1 LEARGR
7 RQKKR
12 VKRKKGKVSK
22 KNEIDKVNKASAS
35 LEGGGEGI
43 RLVILGGGESGVGA
57 AILAKQKGFDVFVS
71 DRGEIKEKYKSVLDE
86 IEVEWEEGAHT
97 EGKILDAAEVVKS
110 PGIPDTVPLIVRLK
124 ERGIQVIS
132 EIEFA
137 GRYTNAKIIGITGS
151 NGKTTTAMLTYH
163 MLKKAGLN
171 VGLAGNIGDS
181 LAKQVSQND
190 KAFYVLELSSF
201 QLDGMFDFKVD
212 IAILLN
218 ITPDHLDRYEN
229 KFENYAASKFRI
241 LQNQTANCHLIY
253 CEDDQVIM
261 DGLESGKYLGQKHP
275 FSIKNKNS
283 FGGYLENE
291 DFKIHTNNII
301 VTMKITELALQGKH
315 NLYNSMA
322 SGIAGRVL
330 DLKKEVIRES
340 LTDFQNVEHRLEEV
354 GKVNGIV
361 FVNDSKATNINST
374 WYALESYQ
382 HPIVWIVGGVDKGND
397 YEMLAELVTD
407 RVKAIVC
414 LGTDNAK
421 IHEAFEGLVDEI
433 VDTASAQ
440 EAVNAAYSLSRK
452 GDTVLLSPACAS
464 FDLFDDY
471 EDRGHQFKRA
481 VKAL

>member
-1 LEARGR
+1 MAND
-7 RQKKR
+7 KNI
-12 VKRKKGKVSK
+12 KGNSY
-22 KNEIDKVNKASAS
+22 SPS
-35 LEGGGEGI
+35 EGQ

-57 AILAKQKGFDVFVS
+57 AILAKQKGFEVFVS
-71 DRGEIKEKYKSVLDE
+71 DRGEIKDKYKNVLKN
-86 IEVEWEEGAHT
+86 IEVKWEEGNHT
-97 EGKILDAAEVVKS
+97 EAKILNATVVIKS
-110 PGIPDTVPLIVRLK
+110 PGIPDTVPLILK
-124 ERGIQVIS
+124 IKEKGIKVIS

-137 GRYTNAKIIGITGS
+137 GRYTNAKFIGITGS

-163 MLKKAGLN
+163 MLGKAGLN

-181 LAKQVSQND
+181 LAKQVAEND
-190 KAFYVLELSSF
+190 KGFYVLELSSF

-212 IAILLN
+212 IAMILN
-218 ITPDHLDRYEN
+218 ITPDHLDRYDN

-241 LQNQTANCHLIY
+241 LQNQTKYNHIIY
-253 CEDDQVIM
+253 CEDDIVVKEE
-261 DGLESGKYLGQKHP
+261 LKKEKYSGEKHP
-275 FSIKNKNS
+275 FSIKNKISN
-283 FGGYLENE
+283 GGCIENE
-291 DFKIHTNNII
+291 DLIIHTNNKLF
-301 VTMKITELALQGKH
+301 TMKITELALQGKH

-330 DLKKEVIRES
+330 DLKKDVIRES

-361 FVNDSKATNINST
+361 FVNDSKATNVNST
-374 WYALESYQ
+374 WYALESFQ

-397 YEMLAELVTD
+397 YEMLAELVSD

-414 LGTDNAK
+414 LGKDNAK
-421 IHEAFEGLVDEI
+421 IHEAFEDLIEDI
-433 VDTASAQ
+433 VDAESAQ

-464 FDLFDDY
+464 FDLFDNY

>member
-1 LEARGR
+1 MAND
-7 RQKKR
+7 KNI
-12 VKRKKGKVSK
+12 KGNSY
-22 KNEIDKVNKASAS
+22 SPS
-35 LEGGGEGI
+35 EGQ

-57 AILAKQKGFDVFVS
+57 AILAKQKGFEVFVS
-71 DRGEIKEKYKSVLDE
+71 DRGEIKDKYKNVLKN
-86 IEVEWEEGAHT
+86 IEVKWEEGNHT
-97 EGKILDAAEVVKS
+97 EAKILNATVVIKS
-110 PGIPDTVPLIVRLK
+110 PGIPDTVPLILK
-124 ERGIQVIS
+124 IKEKGIKVIS

-137 GRYTNAKIIGITGS
+137 GRYTNAKFIGITGS

-163 MLKKAGLN
+163 MLGKAGLN

-181 LAKQVSQND
+181 LAKQVAEND
-190 KAFYVLELSSF
+190 KGFYVLELSSF

-212 IAILLN
+212 IAMILN
-218 ITPDHLDRYEN
+218 ITPDHLDRYDN

-241 LQNQTANCHLIY
+241 LQNQTKYNHIIY
-253 CEDDQVIM
+253 CEDDIVVKEE
-261 DGLESGKYLGQKHP
+261 LKKEKYSGEKHP
-275 FSIKNKNS
+275 FSIKNKISN
-283 FGGYLENE
+283 GGCIENE
-291 DFKIHTNNII
+291 DLIIHTNNKLF
-301 VTMKITELALQGKH
+301 TMKITELALQGKH

-330 DLKKEVIRES
+330 DLKKDVIRES

-361 FVNDSKATNINST
+361 FVNDSKATNVNST
-374 WYALESYQ
+374 WYALESFQ

-397 YEMLAELVTD
+397 YEMLAELVSD

-414 LGTDNAK
+414 LGKDNAK
-421 IHEAFEGLVDEI
+421 IHEAFEDIIEDI
-433 VDTASAQ
+433 VDAESAQ

-464 FDLFDDY
+464 FDLFDNY